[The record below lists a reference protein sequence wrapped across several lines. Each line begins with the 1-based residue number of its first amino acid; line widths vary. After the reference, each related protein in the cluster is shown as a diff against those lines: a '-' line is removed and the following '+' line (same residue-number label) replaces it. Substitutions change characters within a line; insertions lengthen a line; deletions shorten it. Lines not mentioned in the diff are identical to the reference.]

1 MKITGQKH
9 RVVVVLNMLT
19 YFSGFCLAFSNYGI
33 ACCLW
38 NQWQKSSW
46 VKRGR
51 FVQGVVAHNQ
61 WHASLSNCHIQHQEK
76 DMDAFYYC
84 MLASCLECDVTIL
97 HQDISHAILG
107 RSKIFFISFLF
118 FFPKIDV
125 MISKVFP
132 NLKNST
138 IKR

>member
-1 MKITGQKH
+1 
-9 RVVVVLNMLT
+9 
-19 YFSGFCLAFSNYGI
+19 
-33 ACCLW
+33 
-38 NQWQKSSW
+38 
-46 VKRGR
+46 
-51 FVQGVVAHNQ
+51 
-61 WHASLSNCHIQHQEK
+61 
-76 DMDAFYYC
+76 MDAFYYC

-107 RSKIFFISFLF
+107 RSKIFFFSFF
-118 FFPKIDV
+118 FFPEIDV